1 MYRPNTLK
9 NWAISANTG
18 IDHWSRAEEFIAKRR
33 SGEVDVHQHLRTK
46 VTMSATQ
53 IPLLASASMTSLP
66 PSSVPRTL
74 REHCDFALFISFAPA
89 FPNIPAKGNIGP
101 TAGNLPG
108 VNAAASFRSSSL
120 LPPTSTLAAW
130 DISHEAGQAWRAGVS
145 GWVRMR
151 SRAVAF

>member
-1 MYRPNTLK
+1 
-9 NWAISANTG
+9 
-18 IDHWSRAEEFIAKRR
+18 
-33 SGEVDVHQHLRTK
+33 
-46 VTMSATQ
+46 MSATQ

-101 TAGNLPG
+101 TAGNLPW
-108 VNAAASFRSSSL
+108 RKCSSIVSLELSL

-130 DISHEAGQAWRAGVS
+130 DISHEAGQAWRAGYQD
-145 GWVRMR
+145 GCGCGPGRLHLT
-151 SRAVAF
+151 RALASFDFDFSTGFRPMSLFWRGQI